1 VTVTATATA
10 VPSSALRGGLVW
22 SEYCYLGAVAIAA
35 AVAVDPLEWGLASD
49 PLVKHLALMVTLP
62 AVALTLVGRRLRAT
76 VRRGPPVASVLHATW
91 PLLALAAFIVAGSA
105 YARLLDHVQNTF
117 LNVGLYMALTACAAA
132 MARGTAAP
140 EALLRGYC
148 GILLVAALVMSVRLV
163 ANFGVRQVYHEQ
175 IFLVIPMAALLVVPD
190 GRGILRWIGCA
201 VLLSMAWFSHKYTAY
216 LIGALTVVYLVLVVA
231 LRPLG
236 RRPALQ
242 RAAVLYW
249 CLLLGLAAAGLFAY
263 FAQQSP
269 TGLPSGNPEYRLHTY
284 AAAWERFT
292 DSPVWGTLFAAEAV
306 ERFSLYAIAA
316 ARSVLPTHSD
326 LLDLLAHGGIAAA
339 ALLVFGLAR
348 AARLV
353 WGNLLR
359 PLPDDPWAPYVH
371 ALALLTVAGLATC
384 AFNPIL
390 LQPPMAYLLWSSL
403 GLLIG
408 LALRREAVPAGL
420 RRTHHVG
427 DGAPVREAR

>member
-1 VTVTATATA
+1 
-10 VPSSALRGGLVW
+10 
-22 SEYCYLGAVAIAA
+22 
-35 AVAVDPLEWGLASD
+35 
-49 PLVKHLALMVTLP
+49 
-62 AVALTLVGRRLRAT
+62 
-76 VRRGPPVASVLHATW
+76 
-91 PLLALAAFIVAGSA
+91 
-105 YARLLDHVQNTF
+105 
-117 LNVGLYMALTACAAA
+117 MALTACAAA
-132 MARGTAAP
+132 LARGTAAP
-140 EALLRGYC
+140 ETLLRGYC

-249 CLLLGLAAAGLFAY
+249 CLLLGLAAAGLFAH

-348 AARLV
+348 AARLA
-353 WGNLLR
+353 WRNLLR